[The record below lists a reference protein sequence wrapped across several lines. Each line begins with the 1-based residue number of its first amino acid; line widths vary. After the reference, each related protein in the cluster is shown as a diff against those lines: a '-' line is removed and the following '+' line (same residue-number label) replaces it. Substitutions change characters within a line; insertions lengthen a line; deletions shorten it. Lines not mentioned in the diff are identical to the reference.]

1 MLPGSVPFTGDPPKQ
16 AVVRTRYW
24 RLVTQI
30 TVWHVAASI
39 CFYSVYAGT
48 SLFRDAFDL
57 SGVTV
62 GLLITALTFGYAV
75 FLLPLGVATDR
86 FGEHRVL
93 TLGLVGLGGGAL
105 LIVLAPSYPLLL
117 GACVLLG
124 AMYGT
129 ATPGTNKAIFD
140 NVAPDRQYRA
150 IGIKQVG
157 STAGSAISA
166 VLVTGFVGVFVWR
179 MGFLVAAAVAG
190 VVAVGFYLTYSGA
203 GPATASRPDFGALLT
218 NRPVVLVI
226 VAGVCIGAGVY
237 TTTGYTVLYVEDAV
251 GAPVATAGLV
261 LAGLQVAASVG
272 KPVAGWLADV
282 IPGRSR
288 TVTGALLGGWML
300 AAGVLFGSVTLS
312 STALGAGA
320 LFAVLGFFALG
331 STGLY
336 YAVLS
341 TLVADDELG
350 TASALGQF
358 AVTLGGL
365 LAPPAFGYLVET
377 ADYGVAWLFLGGLSV
392 LAALLLGLVV
402 ATGRSGY
409 PSYL

>member
-1 MLPGSVPFTGDPPKQ
+1 VS
-16 AVVRTRYW
+16 ARYRT
-24 RLVTQI
+24 LVTQI

-57 SGVTV
+57 DGVTV
-62 GLLITALTFGYAV
+62 GVLITALTLGYAI
-75 FLLPLGVATDR
+75 FLLPLGAATDR
-86 FGEHRVL
+86 FGEHRIL
-93 TLGLVGLGGGAL
+93 TLGLLGLAGGAF
-105 LIVLAPSYPLLL
+105 LIVLAPTYPLVLV
-117 GACVLLG
+117 ACFVLG

-166 VLVTGFVGVFVWR
+166 VLVTGLVGVVFWK
-179 MGFLVAAAVAG
+179 MGFLVAAVVG
-190 VVAVGFYLTYSGA
+190 TVVAVAFYLTYSGA
-203 GPATASRPDFGALLT
+203 GAAATSKPDFRGLLSR
-218 NRPVVLVI
+218 RPVLLVL

-251 GAPVATAGLV
+251 GASVATGGLV
-261 LAGLQVAASVG
+261 LAILQVTASVG

-282 IPGRSR
+282 VPGRSR
-288 TVTGALLGGWML
+288 TVTAALLGGQTL
-300 AAGVLFGSVTLS
+300 VAGGLFVAVTV
-312 STALGAGA
+312 AGTPLQA
-320 LFAVLGFFALG
+320 GLLFAALGFFALG

-341 TLVADDELG
+341 TIVAEDELG

-365 LAPPAFGYLVET
+365 LAPPVFGYLVDT
-377 ADYGVAWLFLGGLSV
+377 GGYAAAWLFLGALSV
-392 LAALLLGLVV
+392 LATGLVGLV
-402 ATGRSGY
+402 AVTGPGRGR
-409 PSYL
+409 PA